1 MSDRFSKGDGEG
13 AAQKIMDDIRDGK
26 YTSSVAYGLLKQI
39 VNDLPGSSVAR
50 EAQAY
55 LDMHF

>member
-1 MSDRFSKGDGEG
+1 
-13 AAQKIMDDIRDGK
+13 MDDIRDGK
-26 YTSSVAYGLLKQI
+26 YTSSVAFGLLKQI
-39 VNDLPGSSVAR
+39 VSDLPDISVAR